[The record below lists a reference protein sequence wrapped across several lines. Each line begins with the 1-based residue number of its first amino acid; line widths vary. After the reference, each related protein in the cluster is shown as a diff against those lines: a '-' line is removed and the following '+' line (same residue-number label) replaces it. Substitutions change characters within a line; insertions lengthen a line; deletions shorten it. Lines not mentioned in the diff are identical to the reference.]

1 MTLEA
6 LEEEIRACTNCPL
19 CRTRKNAVP
28 GTGNPHATLMLIGE
42 APGRQEDERG
52 EPFVGRAG
60 RLLSEILAEIGIGRD
75 EVYITNVVKC
85 RPPGNRTPRASEVR
99 ACMPY
104 LRRQISLIGP
114 RIMVLL
120 GMVPAKTVLG
130 MYGIRFTSMGEMVG
144 KVFHVDDVILVPCY
158 HPAAALY
165 NPRLVD
171 RIRET
176 LRKVGELYQK

>member
-1 MTLEA
+1 
-6 LEEEIRACTNCPL
+6 
-19 CRTRKNAVP
+19 
-28 GTGNPHATLMLIGE
+28 
-42 APGRQEDERG
+42 
-52 EPFVGRAG
+52 
-60 RLLSEILAEIGIGRD
+60 
-75 EVYITNVVKC
+75 
-85 RPPGNRTPRASEVR
+85 
-99 ACMPY
+99 MPY